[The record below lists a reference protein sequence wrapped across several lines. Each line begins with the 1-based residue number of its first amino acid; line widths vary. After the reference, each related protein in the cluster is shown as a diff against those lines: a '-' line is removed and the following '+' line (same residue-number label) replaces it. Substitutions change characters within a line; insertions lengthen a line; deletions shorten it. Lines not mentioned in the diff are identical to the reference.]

1 MLNIIIPSIHS
12 GFEEGEDSLK
22 RLRERSERLSY
33 EKIAELLIKSG
44 VNLSHVDD
52 EGSSALHWAA
62 RYGNE
67 RMVDLLVKS
76 NADVNIVD
84 GKRRTALNWVADS
97 GKIQH
102 LPMIHFK

>member
-1 MLNIIIPSIHS
+1 M
-12 GFEEGEDSLK
+12 K
-22 RLRERSERLSY
+22 RLRDRSERLGY

-52 EGSSALHWAA
+52 DGESPLHWAA

-76 NADVNIVD
+76 KADVNIVD
-84 GKRRTALNWVADS
+84 KNGRTALNWVADNGNS
-97 GKIQH
+97 TLINN
-102 LPMIHFK
+102 